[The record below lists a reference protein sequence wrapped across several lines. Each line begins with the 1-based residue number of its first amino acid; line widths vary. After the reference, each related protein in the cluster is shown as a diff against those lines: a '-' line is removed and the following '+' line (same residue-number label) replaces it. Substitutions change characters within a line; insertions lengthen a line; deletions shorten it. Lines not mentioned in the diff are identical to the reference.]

1 MLTLFSNILI
11 NNDSFESTTTS
22 LFLFATFNKT
32 IRIFLL
38 PWPPHY
44 VVVWISS
51 HGHPSLKLVSVFIL
65 GVVFIRVAG
74 YVINNFVDSN
84 IDQHIRR
91 T

>member
-1 MLTLFSNILI
+1 MIHLSRQLPHYFC
-11 NNDSFESTTTS
+11 
-22 LFLFATFNKT
+22 
-32 IRIFLL
+32 LL
-38 PWPPHY
+38 PLIKLSEFFYYPGPPHY